1 MVSRQAPTLSAST
14 SHETQA
20 RAGSGRSFPEWWS
33 RPPWCGPF
41 GAVLEQDSR
50 HNRNDDDVV
59 RRALRNRADFA
70 PLYERHAA
78 AIYGYCYNNTRDP
91 ELANDLTAQIF
102 LRAIERLGQYQPR
115 AHAGFRSWL
124 FTIARNI
131 VIDHWRRFRPTW
143 SIEPWQLASIAD
155 EPGPEEI
162 TLHRARMADLL
173 DALDLLPERQRSIVE
188 FRLAGMTTPEIA
200 SALDLTESAVKS
212 AQTRAYRQLRGLLE
226 VHSESDYGR
235 LQAAD

>member
-1 MVSRQAPTLSAST
+1 MDR
-14 SHETQA
+14 
-20 RAGSGRSFPEWWS
+20 
-33 RPPWCGPF
+33 
-41 GAVLEQDSR
+41 DSR
-50 HNRNDDDVV
+50 HDRSDDDVV

-78 AIYGYCYNNTRDP
+78 AIYGYCYNHTRDP
-91 ELANDLTAQIF
+91 ELANDLAAQIF

-115 AHAGFRSWL
+115 AHASFRSWL
-124 FTIARNI
+124 FAIARNI

-143 SIEPWQLASIAD
+143 PIEPWQIAAIAD

-173 DALDLLPERQRSIVE
+173 DALDQLPERQRTIVE

-200 SALDLTESAVKS
+200 SALGLTESAVKS
-212 AQTRAYRQLRGLLE
+212 AQTRAYRHLRELLG
-226 VHSESDYGR
+226 VQNESDYGR
-235 LQAAD
+235 LPAAD